1 MKTIRI
7 SDMTLAEETKRAKTN
22 LSFKEKLEIAKLLDK
37 MNMDT
42 IELPFIENPKID
54 ALLIRTIS
62 GIAANSAVSV
72 PVPLNGSAEEEWTA
86 VQDAKRPRLRVE
98 APCSPVRMEYASHQ
112 KPAAVLESISQT
124 VLACRALCADVEFS
138 AEDATRSEPDFLS
151 KAIQAAIDAGAVSV
165 TVCDSA
171 GIMTPDEFSVF
182 IAALYDSVPAL
193 CGIRLA
199 VKCADDLSMAAACA
213 VAAVKAGAD
222 ELKVSAVGGTAPA
235 VDIVANI
242 IRNRGDDLGIG
253 AGINFTLLKRSVKN
267 ILWITAAKESDTSAF
282 TTGVGIESPTEF
294 SLTIND
300 DVAAVAAATRKLGY
314 ELAEDDVARVFE
326 SFIRVAAKKP
336 VGAKELDAII
346 ASAALQ
352 VPPIYQVQTYVI
364 NSGNTLT
371 ATANICLTKQ
381 DKTLCGISVG
391 DGPIDASILAI
402 EQITGQHYE
411 LDDFHIQAV
420 TEGREAMGSALVKLI
435 HNGKLYS
442 GQGISTDI
450 IGASI
455 RAYVNAL
462 NKILYEEEEHK

>member
-1 MKTIRI
+1 MKTIFI
-7 SDMTLAEETKRAKTN
+7 SDMTLAEEAKRTN
-22 LSFKEKLEIAKLLDK
+22 AALSFKEKLEIAKLMDK
-37 MNMDT
+37 MNVDA
-42 IELPFIENPKID
+42 IELPPIENPKID
-54 ALLIRTIS
+54 ALLIRTVS
-62 GIAANSAVSV
+62 GIAACSAVSV
-72 PVPLNGSAEEEWTA
+72 PVPLSGSAEEEWNA
-86 VQDAKRPRLRVE
+86 VKDARHPRLRVE

-112 KPAAVLESISQT
+112 KPAAVLESIRQT

-151 KAIQAAIDAGAVSV
+151 SAVSAAIDAGAAAV
-165 TVCDSA
+165 TICDSA
-171 GIMTPDEFSVF
+171 GIMTPDEFSAF
-182 IAALYDSVPAL
+182 IALLYDSVPAL
-193 CGIRLA
+193 GGVRLA
-199 VKCADDLSMAAACA
+199 VKCADNLSMAAACA
-213 VAAVKAGAD
+213 VAAVKAGAG
-222 ELKVSAVGGTAPA
+222 ELKVSAVGKTVPA
-235 VDIVANI
+235 MDVVANI
-242 IRNRGDDLGIG
+242 LRNRGDDLGIG
-253 AGINFTLLKRSVKN
+253 TGIDFTLLQRSVKN
-267 ILWITAAKESDTSAF
+267 ILWITDAKGRDITSAF
-282 TTGVGIESPTEF
+282 TTGIGIGSPAEF

-300 DVAAVAAATRKLGY
+300 DAAAVAAATRKLGY
-314 ELAEDDVARVFE
+314 ELAEDDISRVFE

-352 VPPIYQVQTYVI
+352 VPPAYQVKTYVI
-364 NSGNTLT
+364 NSGNTIT
-371 ATANICLTKQ
+371 ATANICLTRQ
-381 DKTLCGISVG
+381 DKDLCGVSVG
-391 DGPIDASILAI
+391 DGPVDASILAI

-462 NKILYEEEEHK
+462 NKIVYEEEQK